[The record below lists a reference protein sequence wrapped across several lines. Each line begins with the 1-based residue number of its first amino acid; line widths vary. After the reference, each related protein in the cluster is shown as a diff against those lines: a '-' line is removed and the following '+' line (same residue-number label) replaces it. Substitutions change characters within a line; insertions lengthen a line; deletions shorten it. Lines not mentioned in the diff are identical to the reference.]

1 MINRSTIKKYVV
13 QLVMSHRPVQTSPT
27 TIAVPRCSTNAVL
40 CLADVHGAER
50 VVVVARL
57 SPINAS
63 HFTIRK

>member
-1 MINRSTIKKYVV
+1 
-13 QLVMSHRPVQTSPT
+13 MSHRPVQTSPT